1 MAIITWKKWLYRL
14 EMKCSVLCS
23 WITEDPICFFLSAQH
38 ICYKLRCSLDA
49 RALNSDFSLHVAKA
63 AMPVILAGGRGL
75 HFHDYEDH
83 VFLTTWRGKKKKK
96 AAFFC
101 LWIESKSEGI
111 CSSSLSC
118 AQLGSMAPIPTMP
131 TQGTAVS
138 PQHGAGMGE
147 FHLESFKVG
156 VWHLWLHLQ
165 FKLVYF
171 LLFSFYSTEFS
182 ACERCWI
189 VISGDWY
196 ISFIHVTDTA

>member
-1 MAIITWKKWLYRL
+1 
-14 EMKCSVLCS
+14 MKCSVLCS
-23 WITEDPICFFLSAQH
+23 WITEDPICFFLRAQH

-49 RALNSDFSLHVAKA
+49 RALNSDFSLHIAKA
-63 AMPVILAGGRGL
+63 AEELSWQEGEASISMIMKIMSSWPHGGK
-75 HFHDYEDH
+75 
-83 VFLTTWRGKKKKK
+83 KKKKK

-147 FHLESFKVG
+147 FHLESFKLG

-171 LLFSFYSTEFS
+171 LLFRFYSTEFS